1 MPVFNGER
9 YIKSAID
16 SILGQTYEDFEL
28 VISDNASTDNT
39 QNICL
44 DYKAQDSRIRY
55 QRSKENVG
63 APPNYN
69 RVFLL
74 SKGQYF
80 KWAAHDDVM
89 APTYLEKCM
98 NVLEN
103 DSSIVLCQSKVGRI
117 DEDGKIVGNWDDW
130 TLRNIGSFKPHER
143 FADMISWRNTGLTLM
158 GVVRA
163 ECMARTPLHGYYL
176 GADLNLTAEVSLM
189 GRVYE
194 IQEHLFF
201 RRDHGQAY
209 SNMYNALARYEFN
222 SPVRDYRKQLAWW
235 GVTKKDFL
243 SGLPRWKSFF
253 EYFRSVNR
261 VPLGFIEYLLCNKA
275 MCRWLF
281 FNSKSLLIDLINEFQ
296 LWRFRLHYGK

>member
-103 DSSIVLCQSKVGRI
+103 DSSIVLCQYRQ
-117 DEDGKIVGNWDDW
+117 
-130 TLRNIGSFKPHER
+130 
-143 FADMISWRNTGLTLM
+143 
-158 GVVRA
+158 GVQ
-163 ECMARTPLHGYYL
+163 P
-176 GADLNLTAEVSLM
+176 
-189 GRVYE
+189 
-194 IQEHLFF
+194 
-201 RRDHGQAY
+201 
-209 SNMYNALARYEFN
+209 
-222 SPVRDYRKQLAWW
+222 
-235 GVTKKDFL
+235 
-243 SGLPRWKSFF
+243 
-253 EYFRSVNR
+253 
-261 VPLGFIEYLLCNKA
+261 
-275 MCRWLF
+275 
-281 FNSKSLLIDLINEFQ
+281 
-296 LWRFRLHYGK
+296 